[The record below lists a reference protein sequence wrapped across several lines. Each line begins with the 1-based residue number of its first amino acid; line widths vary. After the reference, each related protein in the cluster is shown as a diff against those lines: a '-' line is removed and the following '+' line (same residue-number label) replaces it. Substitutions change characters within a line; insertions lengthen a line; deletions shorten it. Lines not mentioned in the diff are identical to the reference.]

1 VQNALLALRQLLK
14 RFEYK
19 AVGGRDVIHDII
31 EQIFPLLQGLMTS
44 LMANTTEEASTVIK
58 LILKVSTLICAC
70 ACMHAGMQTLLFLV
84 QCVHKVYSLCVHV

>member
-31 EQIFPLLQGLMTS
+31 EQIFPQLQQLMATLMT
-44 LMANTTEEASTVIK
+44 NTSEEASTVIK
-58 LILKVSTLICAC
+58 LILKVSAYSVFVLH
-70 ACMHAGMQTLLFLV
+70 ACM
-84 QCVHKVYSLCVHV
+84 